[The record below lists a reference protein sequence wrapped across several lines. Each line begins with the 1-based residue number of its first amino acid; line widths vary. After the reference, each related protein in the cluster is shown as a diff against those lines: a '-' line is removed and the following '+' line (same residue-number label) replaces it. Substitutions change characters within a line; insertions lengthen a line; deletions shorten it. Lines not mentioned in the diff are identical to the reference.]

1 MGLLL
6 MICAASASRWAAWNS
21 PSAAITLA
29 RRSRS
34 ASACAAIARCIS
46 CGRSIFFNSTSVT
59 FTPHGSVC
67 ESTISWMRAL
77 SLSRWLSNSSSSVWP
92 PTERNVVCASCIVA
106 NRKFSTSVTARE
118 GSTTR
123 KYRTAL
129 TLTVT
134 LSLVITSCGGMSS
147 VTVRRSIRAIR
158 SSTGIT
164 KITPGPRYGVSRPRR
179 KTTPRSYSLS
189 TLSPLRAKIIPMK
202 ITIPTPPAIAILLRP
217 LAREALATVPSS
229 LTLRQLLNLQLQT
242 VDRFHASARAG
253 TERVAADRSPNLATH
268 ENFAGRA
275 GTDRL
280 PHLAHLADDTLR
292 AGRRAPATLARH
304 DISDAE
310 NYQRQRRRCAVYNV
324 AINRQVALRRVDKK
338 QRADDKRRH
347 PAQPENSVAGD
358 KGLGNQHAD
367 AEKNQQQAGEIYRQ
381 HLERRERKQQANR
394 AGHARKNHSRMR
406 E

>member
-1 MGLLL
+1 MTS
-6 MICAASASRWAAWNS
+6 AASARRCEAWNS

-34 ASACAAIARCIS
+34 ASACAAIARCMS

-77 SLSRWLSNSSSSVWP
+77 SLSRWLS
-92 PTERNVVCASCIVA
+92 R
-106 NRKFSTSVTARE
+106 
-118 GSTTR
+118 STTR
-123 KYRTAL
+123 KYSTAL
-129 TLTVT
+129 TFTVT

-189 TLSPLRAKIIPMK
+189 TLSPLKTKMMPMK

-217 LAREALATVPSS
+217 LAREALDTLTFPP
-229 LTLRQLLNLQLQT
+229 TLRQLLNLQLQT

-253 TERVAADRSPNLATH
+253 TERVAADRAPNLAMH

-275 GTDRL
+275 GSDRL
-280 PHLAHLADDTLR
+280 THLANLADDALSAR
-292 AGRRAPATLARH
+292 RRAPATFARH
-304 DISDAE
+304 DVSDAE
-310 NYQRQRRRCAVYNV
+310 NYQRQRRRGAVYNV
-324 AINRQVALRRVDKK
+324 AIDREVALRRIDKK
-338 QRADDKRRH
+338 QRADKERRH
-347 PAQPENSVAGD
+347 PTEPENSIAGD
-358 KGLGNQHAD
+358 KGLGNQHSD
-367 AEKNQQQAGEIYRQ
+367 AE
-381 HLERRERKQQANR
+381 
-394 AGHARKNHSRMR
+394 
-406 E
+406 